1 MKMMNMP
8 HQILINAVPEKVY
21 ETILQLKELRAGG
34 QLMQNLNL
42 KREVLKKLLFYYRQ
56 AVFQFNIDWLEPGN

>member
-1 MKMMNMP
+1 MMNMP